1 MNQTVQNSATLRA
14 DAESLSAG
22 LPALLARAEHLAA
35 TLALGAHGRKR
46 AGQGEDFWQYRMA
59 EPGDDLR
66 RIDWRRS
73 AKSDK
78 LFIRQKEWQAAQS
91 VYFWIDP
98 GASMDFGEQMKS
110 DRARVLALAIAILL
124 SKSGERFGLLD
135 MPEPLKT
142 GETQLGKMARILVE
156 RNPTQDYASL
166 QPVALPKGSRAV
178 FLSDFLGD
186 WEALR
191 EALSRVADQ
200 GVRGVMVQVL
210 DPSEVAFPFKGRT
223 IFESMQKTLNF
234 EARRADALRQAYLE
248 KFEKRTEAL
257 QELARKTGW
266 RMTQHVTNKSAQNAV
281 LWLYNALELG

>member
-1 MNQTVQNSATLRA
+1 MNASPQNAAELRA
-14 DAESLSAG
+14 GAEAVSSG

-59 EPGDDLR
+59 EYGDDLR

-91 VYFWIDP
+91 VYFWVDP
-98 GASMDFGEQMKS
+98 GASMAFGDVPKS
-110 DRARVLALAIAILL
+110 DRAQLLALAIAILL

-135 MPEPLKT
+135 LPEPPKT
-142 GETQLGKMARILVE
+142 GETQLGKMARAMMGRSAV
-156 RNPTQDYASL
+156 QDYAKL
-166 QPVALPKGSRAV
+166 VPVALPKGSRAV

-186 WEALR
+186 WDGLR
-191 EALSRVADQ
+191 DALSRVADQ
-200 GVRGVMVQVL
+200 GVRGVLMQVL
-210 DPSEVAFPFKGRT
+210 DPAEVAFPFKGRT
-223 IFESMQKTLNF
+223 IFESMQKSLSF
-234 EARRADALRQAYLE
+234 EARRADALRQAYLD
-248 KFEKRTEAL
+248 KLAQRSEAL
-257 QELARKTGW
+257 QALARKTGW
-266 RMTQHVTNKSAQNAV
+266 RFTQHVTDKPAQSAV